1 MINTNNSAN
10 NSLSNLGLNNQNTH
24 YIKREISMQNMVA
37 AQSPRIDESPNEL
50 LEFDKYEQKR
60 QTYGLAILELM
71 SDQEYQAWL
80 RATAGMTESEKMLAV
95 QKLYPLADID
105 RIRSAK
111 AENLE
116 KISRAANIS
125 TPQSSE
131 SGYIINANKL
141 NGMRVFSADSNFIQ
155 RYKNA
160 YDSLEN
166 TMHLQG

>member
-1 MINTNNSAN
+1 MINTNNNGLA
-10 NSLSNLGLNNQNTH
+10 NLGLNNQNTH
-24 YIKREISMQNMVA
+24 YIKREVSLQNMVA
-37 AQSPRIDESPNEL
+37 AQSPRVERVENPQEL
-50 LEFDKYEQKR
+50 LDFDKFEQKR

-80 RATAGMTESEKMLAV
+80 RATAGMTETEKMLAV

-105 RIRSAK
+105 RIKSAK
-111 AENLE
+111 AEAME
-116 KISRAANIS
+116 KISRSANLS
-125 TPQSSE
+125 SPESSE

-160 YDSLEN
+160 YDSIEQA
-166 TMHLQG
+166 MQLQG